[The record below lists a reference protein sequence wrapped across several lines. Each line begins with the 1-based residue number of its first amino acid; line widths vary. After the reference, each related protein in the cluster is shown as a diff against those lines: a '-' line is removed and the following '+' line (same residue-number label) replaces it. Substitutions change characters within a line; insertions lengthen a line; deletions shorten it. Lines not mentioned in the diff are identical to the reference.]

1 MVSLVL
7 GQPVVSLTDVYSTNN
22 HLGGNKSK
30 IQKIDIT
37 KDRLTGTIMRYH
49 FRLLTVI
56 GKGY

>member
-1 MVSLVL
+1 M
-7 GQPVVSLTDVYSTNN
+7 VSLTDVYSTNN

-30 IQKIDIT
+30 IQNIDIT